1 MGFIHLQKTKED
13 FMKNIKL
20 KRFYLLELAI
30 AVTISL
36 SIGCI
41 AGMKVFSYLYLLS
54 GINSKSVM
62 HINQRINS
70 LEQRIKGNCENK
82 ERLKPVKL

>member
-1 MGFIHLQKTKED
+1 
-13 FMKNIKL
+13 MKNLKL

-36 SIGCI
+36 GIGCI
-41 AGMKVFSYLYLLS
+41 LGMKVFSHLYMLS

-62 HINQRINS
+62 HINQKIDF
-70 LEQRIKGNCENK
+70 LEQSIKDNCGNK
-82 ERLKPVKL
+82 ESLKPVRL

>member
-1 MGFIHLQKTKED
+1 
-13 FMKNIKL
+13 MKNIKL
-20 KRFYLLELAI
+20 NKRFYLLELAI

-41 AGMKVFSYLYLLS
+41 LGMKVFSHLYMLS

-62 HINQRINS
+62 HINKRIDL
-70 LEQRIKGNCENK
+70 LEKRVKDNQSKQK
-82 ERLKPVKL
+82 AVKPVSL

>member
-1 MGFIHLQKTKED
+1 MN
-13 FMKNIKL
+13 NIKL

-36 SIGCI
+36 GIGCI
-41 AGMKVFSYLYLLS
+41 AGMKVFSHLYLLS

-62 HINQRINS
+62 HINKRIDL
-70 LEQRIKGNCENK
+70 LEKRVKDNQSNQKAV
-82 ERLKPVKL
+82 KPVSL

>member
-1 MGFIHLQKTKED
+1 
-13 FMKNIKL
+13 MKNTKL

-36 SIGCI
+36 GIGCI
-41 AGMKVFSYLYLLS
+41 AGMKVFSHLYMLS
-54 GINSKSVM
+54 SINSKSVM

-70 LEQRIKGNCENK
+70 LEQSIKNNCENK
-82 ERLKPVKL
+82 ESFKPVKL

>member
-1 MGFIHLQKTKED
+1 
-13 FMKNIKL
+13 MKNIKL

-36 SIGCI
+36 GIGCI
-41 AGMKVFSYLYLLS
+41 AGMKVFSHLYLLS

-62 HINQRINS
+62 YINHRIDF
-70 LEQRIKGNCENK
+70 LEQSIKDHCKNK
-82 ERLKPVKL
+82 ENLKPVRL